1 VRGGLPI
8 SGIFDLEPIALGV
21 LNEKL
26 ALSAEEVQAFSPLRS
41 LPAHAVPLR
50 IFVGGDELP
59 ELRRQSEEYF
69 QALRARGLPA
79 TLKLLAGQNHFSIME
94 ELARPDG
101 ALTQGLLELIAN

>member
-1 VRGGLPI
+1 MLFR
-8 SGIFDLEPIALGV
+8 SND
-21 LNEKL
+21 KL
-26 ALSAEEVQAFSPLRS
+26 SLSAAEIATLSPLRN
-41 LPAHAVPLR
+41 LPSRAVPFR

-59 ELRRQSEEYF
+59 ELRRQSEEYV

-101 ALTQGLLELIAN
+101 ALTQGAALLRVKLEKSAAR